1 MSLAEPVTA
10 APARAAAEPEPVMMR
25 LTAITYA
32 ADQTCLFEFRPLDGG
47 EVRPFQAGA
56 HIDVHLPNG
65 LIRQFS
71 LTNAQDERHRYV
83 VGVKKD
89 PKGRG
94 GSRYMIDELRVGT
107 VLKIGGPRNNFPLNE
122 SAPHSI
128 LIAGGIGITPMFS
141 MMRRLEAI
149 GASWE
154 LYYAVRKPAEIALA
168 EELGKHGAHVHL
180 HIDEEQGGIIDLGA
194 IVKQAPRS
202 AHLYCCGPAPMLE
215 GFEAVT
221 KDWPYGEAHVEHF
234 TALAPAASEGGFL
247 VELAR
252 SGITIEVKEGQ
263 TILEAVRAAGVDV
276 PSSCEQGVCGACETR
291 VLSGIPDHRDMIL
304 SPQEQEAND
313 TMMICCSGCKS
324 EKLVLYL

>member
-1 MSLAEPVTA
+1 MSVAESVTATPARAAGEAEPVT
-10 APARAAAEPEPVMMR
+10 MR

-32 ADQTCLFEFRPLDGG
+32 ADQTCLFEFRPLDSG

-71 LTNAQDERHRYV
+71 LTNSQDERHRYV

-89 PKGRG
+89 PKSRG

-107 VLKIGGPRNNFPLNE
+107 TLKIGGPRNNFPLNE

-141 MMRRLEAI
+141 MMKRLQAI
-149 GASWE
+149 NASWE
-154 LYYAVRKPAEIALA
+154 LYYAVRKPAEVALA
-168 EELGKHGAHVHL
+168 EELAKHGEHVHL
-180 HIDEEQGGIIDLGA
+180 HVDEEKGAFIDLGA
-194 IVKQAPRS
+194 IVKEAPRS
-202 AHLYCCGPAPMLE
+202 AHLYCCGPTPMLE

-221 KDWPYGEAHVEHF
+221 KSWPYGEAHVEHF
-234 TALAPAASEGGFL
+234 TALAPVASEGGFI
-247 VELAR
+247 VELAK
-252 SGITIEVKEGQ
+252 SGITIEVREGQ

-291 VLSGIPDHRDMIL
+291 VLAGIPDHRDMIL

-324 EKLVLYL
+324 EKLVLDL